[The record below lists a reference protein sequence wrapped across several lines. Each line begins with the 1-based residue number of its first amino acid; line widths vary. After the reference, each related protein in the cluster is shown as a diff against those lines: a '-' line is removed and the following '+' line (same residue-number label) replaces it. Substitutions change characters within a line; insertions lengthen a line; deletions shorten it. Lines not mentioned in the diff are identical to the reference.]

1 MQSGKGL
8 LAGIDISNKYCMA
21 SYFDYDEK
29 KVKSVIFADNRP
41 VADNPY
47 EFKKLPDLF
56 KEGSVR
62 ESDNAVGHVSK
73 IIEYIKKISGISY
86 IEKICF
92 TLKDFYMDN
101 LCAISMIM
109 KRLGID
115 DDKWSVI
122 SHDES
127 FALYAYSQKKEL
139 YSASVLLLDYG
150 ENGIDAILLNKT
162 KATSLNKDIVME
174 NTYDISNESVSAAFT
189 GSIYLDEASD
199 CIIERL
205 SDIFSKYSVSSLYLT
220 GEGFNCESYPDRL
233 TKFLCMRRKVFAGQN
248 LFVKGA
254 VYYCLKD
261 SDKESLNNLLLACK
275 NRVTTGIEV
284 QITDRGIVKRL
295 RIIKPGVNW
304 YMAYRKMDFILDD
317 INKITLIMKPCNDS
331 AEYTEEI
338 DISEIPYRKGKMTR
352 ISMEIAFVSDS
363 RCVVTVTD
371 KGFGQFV
378 KSSGAVIVKEIDI

>member
-162 KATSLNKDIVME
+162 KAASLNKDIVME

-189 GSIYLDEASD
+189 GLISLDEASD
-199 CIIERL
+199 CIIEWL

-378 KSSGAVIVKEIDI
+378 KSSGTVIVKEIDI

>member
-47 EFKKLPDLF
+47 EFKKLPDFF

-162 KATSLNKDIVME
+162 KAASLNKDIVME

-189 GSIYLDEASD
+189 GAIFLDEASD
-199 CIIERL
+199 CIIEWL

-378 KSSGAVIVKEIDI
+378 KSSGTVIVKEIDI

>member
-162 KATSLNKDIVME
+162 KAASLNKDIVME

-189 GSIYLDEASD
+189 GAIFLDEASD
-199 CIIERL
+199 CIIEWL

-378 KSSGAVIVKEIDI
+378 KSSGTVIVKEIDI

>member
-162 KATSLNKDIVME
+162 KAASLNKDIVME

-189 GSIYLDEASD
+189 GAIFLDEASD
-199 CIIERL
+199 CIIEWL

-261 SDKESLNNLLLACK
+261 SDKEPLNNLLLACK

-378 KSSGAVIVKEIDI
+378 KSSGTVIVKEIDI

>member
-162 KATSLNKDIVME
+162 KAASLNKDIVME

-189 GSIYLDEASD
+189 GSISLDEASD
-199 CIIERL
+199 CIIEWL

-378 KSSGAVIVKEIDI
+378 KSSGTVIVKEIDI

>member
-62 ESDNAVGHVSK
+62 ESDTAVGHVSK
-73 IIEYIKKISGISY
+73 IIEYIKKISGLSY

-101 LCAISMIM
+101 LCVISMIM

-139 YSASVLLLDYG
+139 YSASVMLLDYG

-162 KATSLNKDIVME
+162 KAASLNNDIVME
-174 NTYDISNESVSAAFT
+174 NTYQLSNERVSAAFT
-189 GSIYLDEASD
+189 GAISLDEASD
-199 CIIERL
+199 CIIEWL

-220 GEGFNCESYPDRL
+220 GEGFNRESYPDRL

-261 SDKESLNNLLLACK
+261 SDKEYLNNLLLACK

-338 DISEIPYRKGKMTR
+338 DISEIPYRKGRMTR

>member
-189 GSIYLDEASD
+189 GAIFLDEASD
-199 CIIERL
+199 CIIEWL

-378 KSSGAVIVKEIDI
+378 KSSGTVIVKEIDI

>member
-139 YSASVLLLDYG
+139 YSASVMLLDYG

-162 KATSLNKDIVME
+162 KAASLNKDIVME

-189 GSIYLDEASD
+189 GAISLDEASD
-199 CIIERL
+199 CIIEWL

-295 RIIKPGVNW
+295 RIIKPGINW

-378 KSSGAVIVKEIDI
+378 KSSGTVIVKEIDI

>member
-162 KATSLNKDIVME
+162 KAASLNKDIVME

-189 GSIYLDEASD
+189 GAIFLDEALD
-199 CIIERL
+199 CIIEWL

-378 KSSGAVIVKEIDI
+378 KSSGTVIVKEIDI

>member
-189 GSIYLDEASD
+189 GSISLDEASD
-199 CIIERL
+199 CIIEWL

-378 KSSGAVIVKEIDI
+378 KSSGTVIVKEIDI

>member
-162 KATSLNKDIVME
+162 KAASLNKDIVME

-189 GSIYLDEASD
+189 GSISLDEASD
-199 CIIERL
+199 CIIEWL
-205 SDIFSKYSVSSLYLT
+205 SDIFLKYSVSSLYLT
-220 GEGFNCESYPDRL
+220 GEGFNYESYPDRL

-378 KSSGAVIVKEIDI
+378 KSSGTVIVKEIDI

>member
-62 ESDNAVGHVSK
+62 ESDNAVGYLSK

-162 KATSLNKDIVME
+162 KAASLNKDIVME

-189 GSIYLDEASD
+189 GSISLDEASD
-199 CIIERL
+199 CIIEWL

-378 KSSGAVIVKEIDI
+378 KSSGTVIVKEIDI

>member
-162 KATSLNKDIVME
+162 KAASLNKDIVME

-189 GSIYLDEASD
+189 GSISLDEASD
-199 CIIERL
+199 CIIEWL

-295 RIIKPGVNW
+295 RIIKPGVNC

>member
-8 LAGIDISNKYCMA
+8 LTGIDISNKYCMA

-162 KATSLNKDIVME
+162 KAASLNKDIVME

-189 GSIYLDEASD
+189 GAIFLDEASD
-199 CIIERL
+199 CIIEWL

-378 KSSGAVIVKEIDI
+378 KSSGTVIVKEIDI

>member
-1 MQSGKGL
+1 
-8 LAGIDISNKYCMA
+8 
-21 SYFDYDEK
+21 
-29 KVKSVIFADNRP
+29 
-41 VADNPY
+41 
-47 EFKKLPDLF
+47 
-56 KEGSVR
+56 
-62 ESDNAVGHVSK
+62 
-73 IIEYIKKISGISY
+73 
-86 IEKICF
+86 
-92 TLKDFYMDN
+92 
-101 LCAISMIM
+101 MIM

-162 KATSLNKDIVME
+162 KAASLNKDIVME

-189 GSIYLDEASD
+189 GAIFLDEASD
-199 CIIERL
+199 CIIEWL

-378 KSSGAVIVKEIDI
+378 KSSGTVIVKEIDI

>member
-162 KATSLNKDIVME
+162 KAASLNKDIVME

-189 GSIYLDEASD
+189 GSISLDEASD
-199 CIIERL
+199 CIIEWL
-205 SDIFSKYSVSSLYLT
+205 SDIFLKYSVSSLYLT

>member
-162 KATSLNKDIVME
+162 KAASLNKDIVME

-189 GSIYLDEASD
+189 GAIFLDEASD
-199 CIIERL
+199 CIIEWL

-275 NRVTTGIEV
+275 NRVTTGIEL

-378 KSSGAVIVKEIDI
+378 KSSGTVIVKEIDI

>member
-62 ESDNAVGHVSK
+62 ESDTAVGHVSK
-73 IIEYIKKISGISY
+73 IIEYIKKISGLSY

-101 LCAISMIM
+101 LCVISMIM

-162 KATSLNKDIVME
+162 KAASLNNDIVME
-174 NTYDISNESVSAAFT
+174 NTYQLSNERVSAAFT
-189 GSIYLDEASD
+189 GAISLDEASD
-199 CIIERL
+199 CIIEWL
-205 SDIFSKYSVSSLYLT
+205 SDIFSKYRVSSLYLT
-220 GEGFNCESYPDRL
+220 GEGFNRESYPDRL

-261 SDKESLNNLLLACK
+261 SDKEYLNNLLLACK

-338 DISEIPYRKGKMTR
+338 DISEIPYRKGRMTR

>member
-162 KATSLNKDIVME
+162 KAASLNKDIVME

-189 GSIYLDEASD
+189 GAIFLDEASD
-199 CIIERL
+199 CIIEWL

>member
-62 ESDNAVGHVSK
+62 ESDNAVGYVSK

-162 KATSLNKDIVME
+162 KAASLNKDIVME

-189 GSIYLDEASD
+189 GSISLDEASD
-199 CIIERL
+199 CIIEWL

-378 KSSGAVIVKEIDI
+378 KSSGTVIVKEIDI

>member
-62 ESDNAVGHVSK
+62 ESDNAVGYLSK

-162 KATSLNKDIVME
+162 KAASLNKDIVME

-189 GSIYLDEASD
+189 GSISLDEASD
-199 CIIERL
+199 CIIEWL

-352 ISMEIAFVSDS
+352 ISMEIAFVSDI

-378 KSSGAVIVKEIDI
+378 KSSGTVIVKEIDI

>member
-189 GSIYLDEASD
+189 GAIFLDEASD
-199 CIIERL
+199 CIIEWL

>member
-62 ESDNAVGHVSK
+62 ESDNAVGYVSK

-162 KATSLNKDIVME
+162 KAASLNKDIVME

-189 GSIYLDEASD
+189 GSISLDEASD
-199 CIIERL
+199 CIIEWL

-220 GEGFNCESYPDRL
+220 GDGFNCESYPDRL

>member
-29 KVKSVIFADNRP
+29 KVKSVIFVDNRP

-62 ESDNAVGHVSK
+62 ESDNAVGYVSK

-162 KATSLNKDIVME
+162 KAASLNKDIVME

-189 GSIYLDEASD
+189 GSISLDEASD
-199 CIIERL
+199 CIIEWL

>member
-162 KATSLNKDIVME
+162 KAASLNKDIVME

-189 GSIYLDEASD
+189 GAIFLDEASD
-199 CIIERL
+199 CIIEWL

-295 RIIKPGVNW
+295 RIINPGVNW

-378 KSSGAVIVKEIDI
+378 KSSGTVIVKEIDI

>member
-162 KATSLNKDIVME
+162 KAASLNKDIVME

-189 GSIYLDEASD
+189 GAIFLDEASD
-199 CIIERL
+199 CIIEWL

-304 YMAYRKMDFILDD
+304 YMAYKKMDFILDD

-378 KSSGAVIVKEIDI
+378 KSSGTVIVKEIDI

>member
-8 LAGIDISNKYCMA
+8 LAGIDISNKYCTA

-62 ESDNAVGHVSK
+62 ESDTAVGHVSK
-73 IIEYIKKISGISY
+73 IIEYIKKISGLLY

-101 LCAISMIM
+101 LCVISMIM

-127 FALYAYSQKKEL
+127 FALYVYSQKKEL

-162 KATSLNKDIVME
+162 KAASLNNDIVME
-174 NTYDISNESVSAAFT
+174 NTYQLSNERVSAAFT
-189 GSIYLDEASD
+189 GAISLDEASD
-199 CIIERL
+199 CIIEWL

-220 GEGFNCESYPDRL
+220 GEGFNRESYPDRL

-261 SDKESLNNLLLACK
+261 SDKEYLNNLLLACK

-338 DISEIPYRKGKMTR
+338 DISEIPYRKGRMTR

>member
-8 LAGIDISNKYCMA
+8 LTGIDISNKYCMA

-162 KATSLNKDIVME
+162 KAASLNKDIVME

-189 GSIYLDEASD
+189 GAIFLDEASD
-199 CIIERL
+199 CIIEWL

-261 SDKESLNNLLLACK
+261 SDKEPLNNLLLACK

-304 YMAYRKMDFILDD
+304 YMAYKKMDFILDD

-378 KSSGAVIVKEIDI
+378 KSSGTVIVKEIDI

>member
-189 GSIYLDEASD
+189 GSISLDEASD
-199 CIIERL
+199 CIIEWL

>member
-62 ESDNAVGHVSK
+62 ESDNAVGYVSK

-162 KATSLNKDIVME
+162 KAASLNKDIVME

-189 GSIYLDEASD
+189 GSISLDEASD
-199 CIIERL
+199 CIIEWL

>member
-162 KATSLNKDIVME
+162 KAASLNKDIVME

-189 GSIYLDEASD
+189 GAIFLDEASD
-199 CIIERL
+199 CIIEWL

-254 VYYCLKD
+254 VYYFVLKIVT
-261 SDKESLNNLLLACK
+261 KNL
-275 NRVTTGIEV
+275 
-284 QITDRGIVKRL
+284 
-295 RIIKPGVNW
+295 
-304 YMAYRKMDFILDD
+304 
-317 INKITLIMKPCNDS
+317 
-331 AEYTEEI
+331 
-338 DISEIPYRKGKMTR
+338 
-352 ISMEIAFVSDS
+352 
-363 RCVVTVTD
+363 
-371 KGFGQFV
+371 
-378 KSSGAVIVKEIDI
+378 

>member
-162 KATSLNKDIVME
+162 KAASLNKDIVME

-189 GSIYLDEASD
+189 GSISLDEASD
-199 CIIERL
+199 CIIEWL

>member
-62 ESDNAVGHVSK
+62 ESDNAVGYVSK

-162 KATSLNKDIVME
+162 KAASLNKDIVME

-189 GSIYLDEASD
+189 GSISLDEASD
-199 CIIERL
+199 CIIEWL

-378 KSSGAVIVKEIDI
+378 KRSGTVIVKEIDI

>member
-162 KATSLNKDIVME
+162 KAASLNKDIVME

-189 GSIYLDEASD
+189 GSISLDEASD
-199 CIIERL
+199 CIIEWL

-317 INKITLIMKPCNDS
+317 TNKITLIMKPCNDS

>member
-62 ESDNAVGHVSK
+62 ESDTAVGHVSK
-73 IIEYIKKISGISY
+73 IIEYIKKISGLLY

-101 LCAISMIM
+101 LCVISMIM

-127 FALYAYSQKKEL
+127 FALYVYSQKKEL

-162 KATSLNKDIVME
+162 KAASLNNDIVME
-174 NTYDISNESVSAAFT
+174 NTYQLSNERVSAAFT
-189 GSIYLDEASD
+189 GAISLDEASD
-199 CIIERL
+199 CIIEWL

-220 GEGFNCESYPDRL
+220 GEGFNRESYPDRL

-261 SDKESLNNLLLACK
+261 SDKEYLNNLLLACK

-338 DISEIPYRKGKMTR
+338 DISEIPYRKGRMTR